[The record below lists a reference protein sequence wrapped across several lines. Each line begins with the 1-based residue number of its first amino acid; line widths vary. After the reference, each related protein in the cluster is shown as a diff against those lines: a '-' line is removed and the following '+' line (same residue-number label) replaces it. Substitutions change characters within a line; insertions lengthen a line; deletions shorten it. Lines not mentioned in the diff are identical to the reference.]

1 MLIKDWQ
8 KNMGLEPGA
17 LVRLSTDSKKYEGL
31 TVVKESNLRCITVAY
46 PVELLKVLLPKHD
59 QIMKVI
65 VRYSP
70 EGREPVTK
78 ESFWVHMDTATA
90 LLHAWRMLGSMYW
103 DIQTG
108 WVYGEV

>member
-1 MLIKDWQ
+1 MITEEDFKTLERWQ
-8 KNMGLEPGA
+8 TRVDHGVMA
-17 LVRLSTDSKKYEGL
+17 L
-31 TVVKESNLRCITVAY
+31 KELRDEVYVTYRQVDTYIT
-46 PVELLKVLLPKHD
+46 VELLKILLPEHD
-59 QIMKVI
+59 QIMRVI

-78 ESFWVHMDTATA
+78 ESFWVHMDTASA

-108 WVYGEV
+108 WIYGEV

>member
-1 MLIKDWQ
+1 MITEEDFKTLERWQ
-8 KNMGLEPGA
+8 TRVDHGVMVL
-17 LVRLSTDSKKYEGL
+17 
-31 TVVKESNLRCITVAY
+31 KELRDEVYVTWRQVDTYIT
-46 PVELLKVLLPKHD
+46 VELLKVLLPKHD

-78 ESFWVHMDTATA
+78 ESFWVHMDTTTA

-108 WVYGEV
+108 WIYGEV